1 MECTINKVMG
11 VVVVEPVG
19 RLDFDSAKQFE
30 DQLVAEITSAA
41 VAGAG
46 VAIDCSALGYVSSAG
61 LRAFLVAA
69 RTAKSEATKLAVCGL
84 SAGVQDVFEM
94 SGFGRIITILSD
106 RDAVL
111 AEMGAS

>member
-1 MECTINKVMG
+1 
-11 VVVVEPVG
+11 
-19 RLDFDSAKQFE
+19 
-30 DQLVAEITSAA
+30 
-41 VAGAG
+41 
-46 VAIDCSALGYVSSAG
+46 
-61 LRAFLVAA
+61 
-69 RTAKSEATKLAVCGL
+69 VCGL